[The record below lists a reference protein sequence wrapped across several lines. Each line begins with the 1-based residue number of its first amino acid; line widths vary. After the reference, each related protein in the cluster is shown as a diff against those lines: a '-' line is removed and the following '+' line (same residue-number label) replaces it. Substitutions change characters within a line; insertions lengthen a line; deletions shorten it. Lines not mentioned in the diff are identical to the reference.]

1 MNSDIQVLDLDYKNP
16 NYQLLVQRKL
26 KIKLERAKKLA
37 ALENSLTEKS
47 LNAIKLHEEHLKERS
62 EKVSNLGKSSL
73 EIAKRAKEKEK
84 MLVYNYIASQREKSL
99 LKPQKIANTL
109 NKPGITSWLGS
120 ASGGRIKAFY
130 ADLPL
135 STTNASLREWETL
148 TGYLGAKK
156 TISKSTSKI
165 PLTENNNKRGYC
177 YKLSP
182 ILRSLSYDHALKYLI
197 LRSKG
202 KSKKE
207 AIAISQKMRCNLNEN
222 EDNVRRKRLESHENY
237 DDLEKRFENFIQK
250 NHIKDGEL
258 VPKEIFN
265 FPINFREKDINEIIK
280 PTSNDKEKTKPILE
294 NAKVLLSGFL
304 RKILEKKKKKNLEE
318 KWSPSPVKK
327 VNAED
332 DYSAYSNQQSQIK
345 RNLSNNELNNKDI
358 KNEIKP
364 NENTF
369 KIIAVRPSRYF
380 LPTDKETKANIDP
393 KVFTTQQSLRK
404 IKSTEREK
412 KNSQSNLPMIHTTEI
427 TKNIPVMKEEID
439 PIQLKNKKLL
449 TESEKI
455 RKKINEKIKKTKR
468 KKDELQIQSIL
479 SLNKTLEDKKLKIKE
494 ISENKQKKKIE
505 ILKMHK
511 NNSVEYFNKVKA
523 MKERKITTILEESE
537 FIRKNYEE
545 RFQKAEENRLEVL
558 LEKERKMES
567 QRNQYNSQR
576 VFVELLQSLIP
587 VIK

>member
-1 MNSDIQVLDLDYKNP
+1 MYFR
-16 NYQLLVQRKL
+16 YLVGD
-26 KIKLERAKKLA
+26 
-37 ALENSLTEKS
+37 S
-47 LNAIKLHEEHLKERS
+47 
-62 EKVSNLGKSSL
+62 
-73 EIAKRAKEKEK
+73 
-84 MLVYNYIASQREKSL
+84 
-99 LKPQKIANTL
+99 
-109 NKPGITSWLGS
+109 
-120 ASGGRIKAFY
+120 
-130 ADLPL
+130 
-135 STTNASLREWETL
+135 
-148 TGYLGAKK
+148 
-156 TISKSTSKI
+156 
-165 PLTENNNKRGYC
+165 YC
-177 YKLSP
+177 
-182 ILRSLSYDHALKYLI
+182 D
-197 LRSKG
+197 
-202 KSKKE
+202 
-207 AIAISQKMRCNLNEN
+207 EN

-237 DDLEKRFENFIQK
+237 DDLDKRFENFIQK

-280 PTSNDKEKTKPILE
+280 PTTNDKEKTKPILE

-468 KKDELQIQSIL
+468 K
-479 SLNKTLEDKKLKIKE
+479 
-494 ISENKQKKKIE
+494 
-505 ILKMHK
+505 
-511 NNSVEYFNKVKA
+511 
-523 MKERKITTILEESE
+523 
-537 FIRKNYEE
+537 
-545 RFQKAEENRLEVL
+545 
-558 LEKERKMES
+558 
-567 QRNQYNSQR
+567 
-576 VFVELLQSLIP
+576 
-587 VIK
+587 